1 VWGLR
6 RGLGVQRPASR
17 GSVQG
22 SIVDSFLSRLVGV
35 TAEGHL
41 GAIVVC
47 AIKVRAKSAALV
59 VRVIVCV
66 ILCDLVL
73 V

>member
-1 VWGLR
+1 M
-6 RGLGVQRPASR
+6 
-17 GSVQG
+17 
-22 SIVDSFLSRLVGV
+22 GV